1 MISEPEKRF
10 GRYEILAP
18 LAEGGMAK
26 VHLARRENAEEI
38 CVLKR
43 LKIDLVD
50 NQVTSARFERE
61 ANLIAQLSHE
71 NIAAVLDAGR
81 EGATFYIAFEFIAG
95 KDVESVMHHLMK
107 NGFMMPY
114 QASIHI
120 ALKTLK
126 ALSYAHEATDVSGN
140 IIDLVHRDLSPRN
153 IMVSYNGE
161 IKVIDFGLAR
171 GKIDDFKTAPG
182 MLMGTLRYISPEQAL
197 ALPVDGRSDLYT
209 LSVVLWELLAGRL
222 LVEEKQTAEILK
234 AVVHSPAPRLDEIN
248 PAITKSLADVIEK
261 GLDKKAENR
270 FGTAGEY
277 FESLYS
283 AAADVTSLK
292 PGELGEFLQQIFPAD
307 FNNAKKFHS
316 PNDIDWTDESL
327 KTVAQDTILPT
338 RTAFRIPTRP
348 KPAETKAK
356 ARPAKTSRFLDS
368 PAIWVRSFGGQ
379 RVLTWLFCFAILG
392 STSFIGIR
400 FIDTMLASQNAETHP
415 HKSSYEQPTTDGFRA
430 IPKEDKNAPVPSL
443 KAPQITKVTGT
454 QITKAKSSSKKTRK
468 AREKKAKPQNTRE
481 LTLRERIVVAGQSP
495 YNQESWKNIL
505 REIESKASALPD
517 SRQANRISRLARKAI
532 TYQKVEYFLKAVK
545 GLEK

>member
-1 MISEPEKRF
+1 MISDLEKRF

-26 VHLARRENAEEI
+26 VHLARRENSEEI

-81 EGATFYIAFEFIAG
+81 EGSTFYIAIEFIAG

-114 QASIHI
+114 QASIYI

-140 IIDLVHRDLSPRN
+140 AIDLVHRDLSPRN
-153 IMVSYNGE
+153 IMVSYDGE

-197 ALPVDGRSDLYT
+197 AMPVDCRSDLYT

-222 LVEEKQTAEILK
+222 LIDEKQTAEILK
-234 AVVHSPAPRLDEIN
+234 AVVHSPAPRLDEMN

-261 GLDKKAENR
+261 GLEKEAENR
-270 FGTAGEY
+270 FATAGEY
-277 FESLYS
+277 FQSLYS
-283 AAADVTSLK
+283 AASDATSLN
-292 PGELGEFLQQIFPAD
+292 PGELGEFLQQIFPGD
-307 FNNAKKFHS
+307 FKNAKRFHS
-316 PNDIDWTDESL
+316 PDEIDWTDESL

-338 RTAFRIPTRP
+338 RTAFVIPTRP
-348 KPAETKAK
+348 KPAEAK
-356 ARPAKTSRFLDS
+356 AEFRPVNTSRFTGS
-368 PAIWVRSFGGQ
+368 ITTWIRSFGHQ
-379 RVLTWLFCFAILG
+379 RALTWFFCFAILG

-400 FIDTMLASQNAETHP
+400 FIDTMLASQNAETRP
-415 HKSSYEQPTTDGFRA
+415 LQSSYEKPAAAGFRA
-430 IPKEDKNAPVPSL
+430 ISKEHKTGPVPSL
-443 KAPQITKVTGT
+443 KAPQRTKVAST
-454 QITKAKSSSKKTRK
+454 QIAKVKSSSKKTRK
-468 AREKKAKPQNTRE
+468 AREKKTKPQNASRM
-481 LTLRERIVVAGQSP
+481 TLRERIRVVGQSP
-495 YNQESWKNIL
+495 YNQESWEKIL
-505 REIESKASALPD
+505 REIESKASELPD
-517 SRQANRISRLARKAI
+517 SRQANRISRLARKAL
-532 TYQKVEYFLKAVK
+532 TYQKVEYFLKAVQ
-545 GLEK
+545 GLGK

>member
-61 ANLIAQLSHE
+61 ANLIAQLAHE

-81 EGATFYIAFEFIAG
+81 EGSTFYIAIEFIAG
-95 KDVESVMHHLMK
+95 KDVEAVMYHLMK
-107 NGFMMPY
+107 NGFMMLY

-126 ALSYAHEATDVSGN
+126 ALNYAHEATDVSGN
-140 IIDLVHRDLSPRN
+140 AIDLVHRDLSPRN
-153 IMVSYNGE
+153 IMVSYDGE

-197 ALPVDGRSDLYT
+197 AMPVDGRSDLYT

-222 LVEEKQTAEILK
+222 LVDEKQTAEILK

-248 PAITKSLADVIEK
+248 PAITRSLADVIEK
-261 GLDKKAENR
+261 GLEKDAENR
-270 FGTAGEY
+270 FATAGEY

-283 AAADVTSLK
+283 AASDMTALN
-292 PGELGEFLQQIFPAD
+292 PGELGEFLQQLFPAD
-307 FNNAKKFHS
+307 FKKAERFHS

-338 RTAFRIPTRP
+338 RTAFIIPTRP
-348 KPAETKAK
+348 KPAETKTEF
-356 ARPAKTSRFLDS
+356 RPVKPVRFSDS
-368 PAIWVRSFGGQ
+368 ITTWVRSFGSQ
-379 RVLTWLFCFAILG
+379 RALTWFFCFAILG

-400 FIDTMLASQNAETHP
+400 FIDTMLASQNAETQP
-415 HKSSYEQPTTDGFRA
+415 NKSSYEKPATAGLRA
-430 IPKEDKNAPVPSL
+430 IPKEHKNADVPKL
-443 KAPQITKVTGT
+443 KAPQLTKVAST
-454 QITKAKSSSKKTRK
+454 QITEIKSSSKKTRK
-468 AREKKAKPQNTRE
+468 AREKKTKPQQPGRM
-481 LTLRERIVVAGQSP
+481 TLRERIRVVGQSP

>member
-1 MISEPEKRF
+1 MSSEPEKRF

-26 VHLARRENAEEI
+26 VHLARRENAEDI

-43 LKIDLVD
+43 LKIDLID

-81 EGATFYIAFEFIAG
+81 EGATFYIAIEFIAG

-114 QASIHI
+114 QASVHI

-126 ALSYAHEATDVSGN
+126 ALSYAHKATDISGKK
-140 IIDLVHRDLSPRN
+140 IDLVHRDLSPRN
-153 IMVSYNGE
+153 IMVSYDGD

-197 ALPVDGRSDLYT
+197 AIPVDGRSDLYT

-222 LVEEKQTAEILK
+222 LVDEKQTAEILK
-234 AVVHSPAPRLDEIN
+234 AVVHEPAPRLDEIN

-261 GLDKKAENR
+261 GLEKEAENR
-270 FGTAGEY
+270 FATAGEY

-283 AAADVTSLK
+283 AASDMTPLK
-292 PGELGEFLQQIFPAD
+292 PGDLGKFLQQVFPAD
-307 FNNAKKFHS
+307 FKKTKRFHS

-327 KTVAQDTILPT
+327 KTVAQDAILPT
-338 RTAFRIPTRP
+338 RTAFIIPKRP
-348 KPAETKAK
+348 PPVKTKADF
-356 ARPAKTSRFLDS
+356 RPINEAQ
-368 PAIWVRSFGGQ
+368 PRSIANRIRGFGNQ
-379 RVLTWLFCFAILG
+379 RVLTWFFCFAILG
-392 STSFIGIR
+392 STSFIGAR
-400 FIDTMLASQNAETHP
+400 FIDTMLENQNMETPSHNN
-415 HKSSYEQPTTDGFRA
+415 SYQKPATTGFRA
-430 IPKEDKNAPVPSL
+430 IPKEHINVPVPTL
-443 KAPQITKVTGT
+443 KAPQKPKAASTRFTKG
-454 QITKAKSSSKKTRK
+454 KSTARKIRKTP
-468 AREKKAKPQNTRE
+468 EKRVRPQKSGRMTF
-481 LTLRERIVVAGQSP
+481 RERIRALGQSA
-495 YNQESWKNIL
+495 YNQQSWEKIL
-505 REIESKASALPD
+505 QEIESKASNLPD
-517 SRQANRISRLARKAI
+517 SRQASRISRMARKAI
-532 TYQKVEYFLKAVK
+532 TYQKVEYFLKAVES
-545 GLEK
+545 LEK